1 MPARGPQQSES
12 NVDRSRVLPTTRLG
26 SSHAEPPN
34 ILLVTGSLEGGGA
47 ERVMSDMANYWA
59 NSGWQVTLATWS
71 GPEIQDFYV
80 LVPSVGRVWL
90 DVYSPNDS
98 FVSKIHSNVRRIL
111 KLRRLL
117 LALRPDAVLS
127 FIDVSNVHT
136 ILAALG
142 LGVGVVV
149 SERVNPSLNYRVTR
163 LWRALR
169 RVSYR
174 WAETVVAQTNDAA
187 QWIEKQCRTR
197 VVVIPNSLRVLP
209 RMVCEREPL
218 IVSVGRLSKQ
228 KGFDLLLRAFAQ
240 ISSRFENWRLAI
252 VGEGPERPALIE
264 LRDQLNLTDR
274 VEFIGQVRDVEAWMA
289 RAGLVVQPSRF
300 EGFPNVVLESMGMGA
315 TVISADCPSGP
326 SDLIEDGVNGR
337 LVPVEDVAALMRVM
351 AELMSQP
358 KVRERLGREASKVKQ
373 RYRQDLIMAQW
384 EACLLPEPR
393 CTPINVRSERI
404 DYK

>member
-1 MPARGPQQSES
+1 VPVHASQQLES
-12 NVDRSRVLPTTRLG
+12 NVDSGRVLPTARLG
-26 SSHAEPPN
+26 SSHAEPPD
-34 ILLVTGSLEGGGA
+34 ILLVIGSLQGGGA

-59 NSGWQVTLATWS
+59 NRGCRVTLATWS

-80 LVPSVGRVWL
+80 LAPSVGRVWL

-98 FVSKIHSNVRRIL
+98 FVSKIRSNVGRLL

-117 LALRPDAVLS
+117 VASRPDAILS
-127 FIDVSNVHT
+127 FIDVSNVQT

-142 LGVGVVV
+142 LGVRVVV
-149 SERVNPSLNYRVTR
+149 SERVNPSLNYGVTR
-163 LWRALR
+163 PWRALR

-174 WAETVVAQTNDAA
+174 WAEAVVAQTYDAA
-187 QWIEKQCRTR
+187 QWIEKQCGTR
-197 VVVIPNSLRVLP
+197 VLVIPNSLRVLP
-209 RMVCEREPL
+209 TMVCEREPL
-218 IVSVGRLSKQ
+218 IVAVGRLSKQ
-228 KGFDLLLRAFAQ
+228 KGFDLLLKAFAR
-240 ISSRFENWRLAI
+240 ISSDFQNWRLAI
-252 VGEGPERPALIE
+252 VGVGAERPALIE

-274 VEFIGQVRDVEAWMA
+274 VEFTGQVRDVESWMA

-358 KVRERLGREASKVKQ
+358 QVRERLGREASKVKQ
-373 RYRQDLIMAQW
+373 RFRQDLIMTQW
-384 EACLLPEPR
+384 EACLLPEVRRAP
-393 CTPINVRSERI
+393 TNARSERMNS
-404 DYK
+404 K